1 MSSGN
6 ISILTLTVIAAG
18 ALEANRFVKQD
29 GSYPAAGGLAF
40 GVTRSSAEAAG
51 EPVPA
56 DIHGTAIVECGGTI
70 ALEDQIMTDASGRAV
85 KATVGSKF
93 VLARAMEAGASGGL
107 IEVLLIP
114 NAGYVTA
121 AS

>member
-1 MSSGN
+1 MPSGN
-6 ISILTLTVIAAG
+6 LPILTLTVIAAA
-18 ALEANRFVKQD
+18 ALAANRFVKQD
-29 GSYPAAGGLAF
+29 GSYPAAGGLAY
-40 GVTRSSAEAAG
+40 GVTRTGAEAAG
-51 EPVPA
+51 EPVPT
-56 DIHGTAIVECGGTI
+56 DIQGTAIVECGGTI
-70 ALEDQIMTDASGRAV
+70 AVDDQIMADATGRAV

-93 VLARAMEAGASGGL
+93 VLARAMEAGASGGF